1 MERPIRVVIADDHE
15 MVRKG
20 LKAWLVAEQDISVV
34 AEGSTGKAVPDLIQ
48 LHSPDVLMLDL
59 HLPDKHGLDVIKD
72 LRAAGVQT
80 PILVMTGYEKQRARA
95 VLLAGA
101 NGFLNKEENR
111 DRITDAVR
119 WAASGE
125 TGTWLSPAA
134 ASEWIQS
141 NVAIEKSEL
150 TKTELR
156 VLELIELS
164 NALIAAKLFLSEGTV
179 KNHITNI
186 YSKLNLSN
194 RQEAIAWAH
203 QHGLLI
209 TKL

>member
-1 MERPIRVVIADDHE
+1 MERSIKVVIADDHE

-20 LKAWLVAEQDISVV
+20 LKAWLDAEPDITVV
-34 AEGSTGKAVPDLIQ
+34 AEGANGRVVRDLIQ
-48 LHSPDVLMLDL
+48 LHAPDVLMLDL
-59 HLPDKHGLDVIKD
+59 HLPDKHGLDVIKE
-72 LRAAGVQT
+72 LRAAGIRI

-101 NGFLNKEENR
+101 NGFLNKEEKR
-111 DRITDAVR
+111 DRIMEAVR

-125 TGTWLSPAA
+125 EGTWLSPAA

-141 NVAIEKSEL
+141 NVAIEKAEL

-156 VLELIELS
+156 VLELIELT
-164 NALIAAKLFLSEGTV
+164 NPQIAARLFLSEGTV

-194 RQEAIAWAH
+194 RQEAITWAQ

>member
-1 MERPIRVVIADDHE
+1 MVKPIRVVIADDHE

-20 LKAWLVAEQDISVV
+20 LKAWLDSEPDISVV
-34 AEGSTGKAVPDLIQ
+34 AEGASGRVVPDLIQ

-59 HLPDKHGLDVIKD
+59 HLPDKHGLDVIKE
-72 LRAAGVQT
+72 LRAAGVLT

-101 NGFLNKEENR
+101 NGFLNKEEKR
-111 DRITDAVR
+111 DRIMEAVR

-125 TGTWLSPAA
+125 SGTWLSPTA

-141 NVAIEKSEL
+141 NVAIEKAEL

-164 NALIAAKLFLSEGTV
+164 NSRIAATLFLSEGTV

-186 YSKLNLSN
+186 YSKLNLNN
-194 RQEAIAWAH
+194 RLEAIAWAH
-203 QHGLLI
+203 QHGLLV